1 MGFEEGDVAIHM
13 SEKSQAEVAK
23 MKMECHG
30 VLHGDRRL
38 TQAIVLG
45 ILKLYAAEVIV

>member
-13 SEKSQAEVAK
+13 SEKSQAGMAK
-23 MKMECHG
+23 IEMECHG

-38 TQAIVLG
+38 YSGNGFRNTQTVCC
-45 ILKLYAAEVIV
+45 